1 MVSFPG
7 GHPQSSLQGTV
18 HVNTAEFEERMKAVG
33 PQATTRLRGM
43 TEIVVGMAQDQVPI
57 SVIYGKLPQIAREI
71 CESAGLKL
79 SEMNP
84 TRYMFTL
91 ANVED
96 IVREQKRML
105 LGHNVGD
112 LAQTQKLVDNA
123 LETHFV
129 QLTPL
134 IFDGQRGGLV
144 EQHFSLMFM
153 DKLNAEVLRRRG
165 SRLVYLDATYK
176 VNQVHDV
183 PLLTPCYPLLPN
195 CCSLSRS
202 LLTRT
207 DALLP
212 LALVTPCYP
221 LIPPIAP
228 YRRCYPLLP
237 HVVRICS
244 FRHSGGGRNGHGVS
258 HRENG
263 FEQRAGACN
272 STLSH
277 MDLSP
282 GENGRSSVR
291 HG

>member
-183 PLLTPCYPLLPN
+183 PLLTPCYPLLPLVTP
-195 CCSLSRS
+195 CYPCYL
-202 LLTRT
+202 
-207 DALLP
+207 LLP
-212 LALVTPCYP
+212 LVTPCYP
-221 LIPPIAP
+221 LLPLLPLVTP
-228 YRRCYPLLP
+228 CYPLLP
-237 HVVRICS
+237 LVAPCYPLVPNCCS
-244 FRHSGGGRNGHGVS
+244 LSL
-258 HRENG
+258 
-263 FEQRAGACN
+263 
-272 STLSH
+272 TLC
-277 MDLSP
+277 SP
-282 GENGRSSVR
+282 EPMPFCPLHLLPLVTP
-291 HG
+291 